1 VDIVAISC
9 IINLINQEG
18 QKMTIA
24 RTILEQLGGNKFIAI
39 TGAKNLSDTQDG
51 LSFQLSSKLTKNA
64 CNAVKITLTPR
75 DTYQI
80 KFLKI
85 GRTQLKTIKIIDDIY
100 CDELQRF
107 FNSETG
113 LDTHL

>member
-1 VDIVAISC
+1 
-9 IINLINQEG
+9 
-18 QKMTIA
+18 MTIA
-24 RTILEQLGGNKFIAI
+24 RTILEQLGGNKFIAM

-64 CNAVKITLTPR
+64 CNAVKITLTLM

-85 GRTQLKTIKIIDDIY
+85 GSMELKTIKIIDDVY
-100 CDELQRF
+100 NDQLQEIF
-107 FNSETG
+107 TNETG
-113 LDTHL
+113 LETSF